1 MNIAAGKAVAL
12 RELPGRRLI
21 AMVAGLAMLAC
32 SSVQGQIVKTGVDG
46 GPQKLIITILDGEG
60 ALNNIRQRDAREP
73 VVQVTDENH
82 KPVAGVALLFLIHDG
97 AKGGSASFNGASS
110 FATTT
115 GPDGVAK
122 TTGLQ
127 VGRTP
132 GSFTITVTATLGAIV
147 ATTIIHQGNVISALN
162 STSEAGNGTS
172 STSGAQHGAFH
183 LSKTAKYVAGSAAVV
198 GGLVAAVIVTQGDKS
213 TSLTLG
219 SSTVGH
225 P

>member
-1 MNIAAGKAVAL
+1 MSMAANKIKTL
-12 RELPGRRLI
+12 REFPGRRLV
-21 AMVAGLAMLAC
+21 AALAGLAMLAC
-32 SSVQGQIVKTGVDG
+32 NSVQAQMVKTGADA

-97 AKGGSASFNGASS
+97 AKGASASFNGSAS
-110 FATTT
+110 FTATT

-127 VGRTP
+127 VARTP
-132 GSFTITVTATLGAIV
+132 GTFTITVTATLGTIV
-147 ATTIIHQGNVISALN
+147 ATTVIHQGNIISALN
-162 STSEAGNGTS
+162 SASDPS
-172 STSGAQHGAFH
+172 SGGSTASGAQHGILHMGKA
-183 LSKTAKYVAGSAAVV
+183 AKYVAGSVAVAGGLIAVV
-198 GGLVAAVIVTQGDKS
+198 VVTQGGKS

>member
-1 MNIAAGKAVAL
+1 
-12 RELPGRRLI
+12 
-21 AMVAGLAMLAC
+21 MLAC
-32 SSVQGQIVKTGVDG
+32 STVQAQIVKTGADG
-46 GPQKLIITILDGEG
+46 APQKLIITILDGEG

-97 AKGGSASFNGASS
+97 PKGASASFNGESS
-110 FATTT
+110 FAATT

-127 VGRTP
+127 VGRNP

-147 ATTIIHQGNVISALN
+147 ATTVIHQASIISALN
-162 STSEAGNGTS
+162 PPSDPGSGGS
-172 STSGAQHGAFH
+172 STSGAQHGMLH
-183 LSKTAKYVAGSAAVV
+183 MGKTAKYVAGSVAVAGGLIAVV
-198 GGLVAAVIVTQGDKS
+198 VVATGTKS

>member
-1 MNIAAGKAVAL
+1 MSVATNKL
-12 RELPGRRLI
+12 TAFRGFPGRRLI
-21 AMVAGLAMLAC
+21 AAAAGLAMLAC
-32 SSVQGQIVKTGVDG
+32 NSVQAQMVKTGVEG

-97 AKGGSASFNGASS
+97 AKGANASFNGASS
-110 FATTT
+110 FAATT

-122 TTGLQ
+122 TAGLQ

-132 GSFTITVTATLGAIV
+132 GTFTITVTATLGTII
-147 ATTIIHQGNVISALN
+147 ATTIIHQGNIISALN
-162 STSEAGNGTS
+162 APSDPSSGGS
-172 STSGAQHGAFH
+172 STTGAQHGILH
-183 LSKTAKYVAGSAAVV
+183 MGKTAKYVAGSVAVA
-198 GGLVAAVIVTQGDKS
+198 GGLIVVVVVAQSSKS

>member
-1 MNIAAGKAVAL
+1 MNSATGKAIAS

-21 AMVAGLAMLAC
+21 AAVAGLAMLAC
-32 SSVQGQIVKTGVDG
+32 SSVQAQMVQTGAGG
-46 GPQKLIITILDGEG
+46 GPQKLFITILDGDN

-97 AKGGSASFNGASS
+97 AKGASASFNGASS
-110 FATTT
+110 FAATT

-122 TTGLQ
+122 TAGLQ
-127 VGRTP
+127 VGRNP
-132 GSFTITVTATLGAIV
+132 GSFTITVTATLGGIV
-147 ATTIIHQGNVISALN
+147 ATGIIHQGNIISALN
-162 STSEAGNGTS
+162 PPTDHAAS
-172 STSGAQHGAFH
+172 STSGAQHGILH
-183 LSKTAKYVAGSAAVV
+183 MGKTAKYVAGSVAVA
-198 GGLVAAVIVTQGDKS
+198 GGLIVVVIVTEGSKS

>member
-1 MNIAAGKAVAL
+1 MSIAGNKMKTL
-12 RELPGRRLI
+12 REFPARRLI
-21 AMVAGLAMLAC
+21 ATLAGLAMLAC
-32 SSVQGQIVKTGVDG
+32 STIQAQMVKTGAEG

-97 AKGGSASFNGASS
+97 AKGASANFNGASS

-132 GSFTITVTATLGAIV
+132 GTYTITVTATLGAIV
-147 ATTIIHQGNVISALN
+147 ATTVIHQGNIISALN
-162 STSEAGNGTS
+162 SPSDPSNGGSS
-172 STSGAQHGAFH
+172 STGAQHGILH
-183 LSKTAKYVAGSAAVV
+183 MGKTAKYVAGSVAVAGGLIAVV
-198 GGLVAAVIVTQGDKS
+198 VVTQGGKS

>member
-1 MNIAAGKAVAL
+1 MTSAAAKFNAF
-12 RELPGRRLI
+12 REPSGRRLI
-21 AMVAGLAMLAC
+21 AAIAGLAMLAC
-32 SSVQGQIVKTGVDG
+32 STVQAQIVKTGADG
-46 GPQKLIITILDGEG
+46 APQKLIITILDGEG

-97 AKGGSASFNGASS
+97 PKGASASFNGESS
-110 FATTT
+110 FAATT

-127 VGRTP
+127 VGRNP

-147 ATTIIHQGNVISALN
+147 ATTVIHQASIISALN
-162 STSEAGNGTS
+162 PPSDPGSGGS
-172 STSGAQHGAFH
+172 STSGAQHGMLH
-183 LSKTAKYVAGSAAVV
+183 MGKTAKYVAGSVAVAGGLIAVV
-198 GGLVAAVIVTQGDKS
+198 VVATGTKS

>member
-1 MNIAAGKAVAL
+1 MNSAAGKCNAF

-21 AMVAGLAMLAC
+21 AAVAGLAMLAC
-32 SSVQGQIVKTGVDG
+32 SSVQAQMVKTGAEG

-97 AKGGSASFNGASS
+97 PKGASANFNGASS

-127 VGRTP
+127 VGHTP
-132 GSFTITVTATLGAIV
+132 GTFTITVTATLGAIV
-147 ATTIIHQGNVISALN
+147 ATTVIHQGSIISALN
-162 STSEAGNGTS
+162 PPSDTTSGGS
-172 STSGAQHGAFH
+172 STSGAQHGILH
-183 LSKTAKYVAGSAAVV
+183 MGKTAKYVAGSVAVAGGLIAVV
-198 GGLVAAVIVTQGDKS
+198 VVTQGDKS